1 MLTVLESVQLSTDYL
16 AKKGIDSPRI
26 NAELLLADILRCKR
40 LDLYLKFDQPL
51 QEEETQ
57 KYREYIKR
65 RAGFEPLQYIVGW
78 TEFYGMK
85 FRVNKNVLIPRP
97 ETEILIETILKM
109 IDKSN
114 RYRILDIGTGSGN
127 IPIVLAKNLI
137 DSEIISIDISEEALK
152 VADANAI
159 ENQVQNIAFI
169 KKNIF
174 DEDITRL
181 FMDFDIVVSNP
192 PYVSAHEYPS
202 LQKEIKEHEPGY
214 AVTDFEDGYKYYK
227 RISSILKSL
236 LKKNGK
242 VFFEIGLGQSDKVK
256 KLMEDNRLVNIN
268 VQKDLLKVDR
278 VIYGEQ
284 Q

>member
-1 MLTVLESVQLSTDYL
+1 MLTVLESIQLSTDYL

-26 NAELLLADILRCKR
+26 NAELLLADILSCKR

-85 FRVNKNVLIPRP
+85 FHVNKNVLIPRP
-97 ETEILIETILKM
+97 ETEILIETILKS

-127 IPIVLAKNLI
+127 IPIALAKNLI
-137 DSEIISIDISEEALK
+137 ESEIISLDISEEALK
-152 VADANAI
+152 VADANA
-159 ENQVQNIAFI
+159 NNNKVRNVAFI
-169 KKNIF
+169 KKNVF
-174 DEDITRL
+174 DEDIIQK

-192 PYVSAHEYPS
+192 PYVSAHEYPA

-227 RISSILKSL
+227 RICSILKSL

-242 VFFEIGLGQSDKVK
+242 VFFEIGIGQSDRVRKY
-256 KLMEDNRLVNIN
+256 MEENRLAKIK

-278 VIYGEQ
+278 VIYGELQ
-284 Q
+284 